1 MKKIHVFLKHHR
13 RASVRLLDHARYLGI
28 DELRDWTYT
37 GEPLVPLK
45 GFPGVVWERPGRK
58 KHHRRAAMF

>member
-1 MKKIHVFLKHHR
+1 MVNVPGSLFEYRVGREPRHH
-13 RASVRLLDHARYLGI
+13 LGI
-28 DELRDWTYT
+28 EELRDWTYM

-58 KHHRRAAMF
+58 KQRRREAMF